1 VQDLDPD
8 QPTVVPVLECRAV
21 TKSFPGVL
29 ALDRVDLVVRTG
41 EIHAL
46 IGQNGAGKST
56 LVKTLTGVYRPDEG
70 ALLVNGEQVSFRSA
84 DDAAEQGIAIVHQDS
99 PLVPKFDVTR
109 NAFLGRE
116 IASRFGRLDF
126 RQMRRRTV
134 EALKVVGASFG
145 PDTLIQELSIGER
158 EQVAIV
164 AALVQEPSV
173 LILDEPTASLGA
185 EEVERLFKVIRN
197 LQQDGVTIIYISHH
211 LDEVFSLASTITV
224 LRDGKRVG
232 TFDVHDV
239 KRSEIIHHMVGREL
253 SQLYP
258 KESIPVGPP
267 ILQVTGLQADAG
279 VRSVDMTVRRGE
291 IVGLAGLVGAGRTE
305 LALTIFGALPRTA
318 GTVVLDGVPIKP
330 RSPHD
335 AMRAGIALIPEDRRG
350 EGLITDLSVR
360 ANIALA
366 SQPRWSNAGLVS
378 LRSERAAAQGLVD
391 RLRIATPTLEQKTQ
405 NLSGGNQQKVVIGR
419 WLATDAKLYIFDEP
433 TTGVD
438 VGAKVEIYREMS
450 RIARDGAGVVMISSD
465 FEELV
470 QMCDRIIVIK
480 KGTVVK
486 ELLTSECTVHE
497 VLQWA
502 TGGIDDL
509 DGSTITKPPEERAT
523 DRSTDIPPTDGEI
536 PKSPAGTTSAPAA
549 PRARPR
555 GGLGR
560 WGALIGMALA
570 VAVMAVGAPELF
582 SLDNVFLILKQGSLL
597 SLIALSLTIVLI
609 SGGLDMSAGAISQ
622 LTANISS
629 GFLIGGSTVAAAF
642 GAGIGTGVVLG
653 LLNTFFVVVVGL
665 SPFVTTLGVM
675 FIAIGSSFAY
685 NHGQALTLHDQPTFF
700 FFGQG
705 HVGPIPVILILVV
718 VLTVGLHLFLRRTR
732 AGLRMYAVGQ
742 SPTTALLRGIS
753 RRRALVV
760 AFMLHG
766 ILAGL
771 AGVLIAS
778 YSYGASALATGL
790 DFLISAFAAAFL
802 GSVLSRTGELDV
814 VGTVVAA
821 MFIASLSNGLI
832 LNGASNL
839 VLPGIQ
845 GTILIA
851 SILIGVVRR
860 RDIGQ
865 MTIF

>member
-1 VQDLDPD
+1 VQELDSD
-8 QPTVVPVLECRAV
+8 QVIAVPMLECRAV
-21 TKSFPGVL
+21 TKRFPGVL

-56 LVKTLTGVYRPDEG
+56 LVKTITGVYRPDEG
-70 ALLVNGEQVSFRSA
+70 ALLVYGKQVTFRGA
-84 DDAAEQGIAIVHQDS
+84 NDAAEHGIAIVHQDS

-126 RQMRRRTV
+126 RAMRRRTV

-145 PDTLIQELSIGER
+145 PDTLIQDLSIGER

-164 AALVQEPSV
+164 AALVQGPSV

-185 EEVERLFKVIRN
+185 EEVERLFTVIRN
-197 LQQDGVTIIYISHH
+197 LKQNGVTIIYISHH

-224 LRDGKRVG
+224 LRDGMRVG
-232 TFDVHDV
+232 TFDVHEV

-253 SQLYP
+253 SQQYP
-258 KESIPVGPP
+258 KESIPVGAP
-267 ILQVTGLQADAG
+267 ILEVTGLQGDVG
-279 VRSVDMTVRRGE
+279 VRSVDLTVRRGE

-305 LALTIFGALPRTA
+305 LALTIFGALPRT
-318 GTVVLDGVPIKP
+318 GGKVVLDGAPIKP
-330 RSPHD
+330 RSPHG

-350 EGLITDLSVR
+350 EGLVTDLSVR
-360 ANIALA
+360 ANLALA
-366 SQPRWSNAGLVS
+366 SQPKWSNAGLVS
-378 LRSERAAAQGLVD
+378 LRSERSAAQGLVD

-450 RIARDGAGVVMISSD
+450 RIARDGAGVLMISSD

-470 QMCDRIIVIK
+470 EMCDRIIVIK
-480 KGTVVK
+480 KGSVVQ
-486 ELLTSECTVHE
+486 ELVTSECTVHD
-497 VLQWA
+497 VLRWA
-502 TGGIDDL
+502 TGGVDED
-509 DGSTITKPPEERAT
+509 ER
-523 DRSTDIPPTDGEI
+523 
-536 PKSPAGTTSAPAA
+536 PAA
-549 PRARPR
+549 AESQVAGVVSATSERLPASPTGTASTPQAPRTRSR

-560 WGALIGMALA
+560 WGALLGMATSI
-570 VAVMAVGAPELF
+570 AVMGLGAHKFF
-582 SLDNVFLILKQGSLL
+582 SPDNIFLILKQGSLL

-642 GAGIGTGVVLG
+642 GAGIGTGVALG

-675 FIAIGSSFAY
+675 FIAIGTSFAY
-685 NHGQALTLHDQPTFF
+685 NHGQALTLHDHPAFF

-705 HVGPIPVILILVV
+705 HLGPIPVILILVV
-718 VLTVGLHLFLRRTR
+718 VLTAALHLFLRRTR
-732 AGLRMYAVGQ
+732 AGLRMYAVGE
-742 SPTTALLRGIS
+742 SPATAVLRGIS
-753 RRRALVV
+753 HRRALVM

-766 ILAGL
+766 TLAGL

-802 GSVLSRTGELDV
+802 GSVLSRTGQLDV